1 MIAPFDRPFERN
13 LRITNE
19 MPGCQGCFFVCLF
32 VVFFCFFSLSFSYPK
47 REKKKIET
55 KRFLNDHLHGIKLPV
70 VV

>member
-1 MIAPFDRPFERN
+1 MKCRDVRVVF
-13 LRITNE
+13 L
-19 MPGCQGCFFVCLF
+19 FVCLG
-32 VVFFCFFSLSFSYPK
+32 FFFFFFFAFFSLSFSYPK